1 MMTVRQSILILLAM
15 CALFVSSSCEHRELS
30 DVNNMHY
37 VRVYLDEDIK
47 NVTTGIYNEA
57 YDRPTY
63 TRPVVLRAVL
73 ASPINGEVKY
83 ESMLR
88 NHGNDERG
96 YYIDGHI
103 AAIEGQYDLL
113 IYQMGSAKTLLKYP
127 DDLSRIE
134 AYTNPV
140 PNRVLNYL
148 PILTAEFGPDNIRTE
163 PEHILCTKCE
173 RVDVP
178 LTVSIDTL
186 KTHEGKHFTA
196 SSIAKSYFLQLDIQ
210 GVEWVST
217 AAAVLSGM
225 HGSVK
230 LTDGNPDE
238 SDTPVS
244 LFFGMKYA
252 DRITLSAD
260 EPSTAI
266 LYVTFTTFG
275 KAEEV
280 PSILS
285 LNFEFT
291 KTDGSAQVE
300 EIDLTDKFNTSLA
313 LENQWI
319 LLDRKIVIKPIDSG
333 GGMTPGVENW
343 KDIEADIY
351 M

>member
-1 MMTVRQSILILLAM
+1 MMTFRQLISLMLTI
-15 CALFVSSSCEHRELS
+15 CVLFVSTSCEHRVLS

-47 NVTTGIYNEA
+47 NVTTGIYNES
-57 YDRPTY
+57 YERPSY

-73 ASPINGEVKY
+73 ASPLTGEVKY
-83 ESMLR
+83 ESILR
-88 NHGNDERG
+88 NHGSDDKG

-127 DDLSRIE
+127 NDLSKIE
-134 AYTNPV
+134 AYTNSV

-163 PEHILCTKCE
+163 PEHILCTRCE
-173 RVDVP
+173 KVDVP
-178 LTVSIDTL
+178 LTASIDTL
-186 KTHEGKHFTA
+186 KNHEGNHFTA

-210 GVEWVST
+210 GVEWVTT

-230 LTDGNPDE
+230 LADMTPNEAEP
-238 SDTPVS
+238 PVS

-252 DRITLSAD
+252 DKIHLSAD
-260 EPSTAI
+260 GPSTAV

-275 KAEEV
+275 KAEDV

-300 EIDLTDKFNTSLA
+300 EIDLTDKFDTSLA
-313 LENQWI
+313 RENQWI
-319 LLDRKIVIKPIDSG
+319 LLDRKIIIKPIDSG